1 MAGKA
6 TLQGEVLQ
14 QSLTMLN
21 TVAEECDRAS
31 IRLALDGGTAL
42 GVVREQ
48 RLLPWDTDMDLAID
62 WEDLPR
68 FKRLML
74 RLWCL
79 HGYRIRFR
87 RASKDIGPFRKGDIR
102 VIKVWKRKFLFFK
115 GDVMM
120 DVFVRKQQGG
130 KSHWLLGRR
139 NLVLNAMPEKFH
151 CDLTHIDFNGRQF
164 FVPAD
169 TDEFL
174 TYRYGDWRTPVKEW
188 DAFEHD
194 GAIANKQ
201 RVED

>member
-6 TLQGEVLQ
+6 TLQGDVLQ
-14 QSLTMLN
+14 ESLRMLN
-21 TVAEECDRAS
+21 TVSDECERAG

-62 WEDLPR
+62 WEAVPYLR
-68 FKRLML
+68 RLAF
-74 RLWCL
+74 RLFFR

-87 RASKDIGPFRKGDIR
+87 HATRDIGPYRKGDIR
-102 VIKVWKRKFLFFK
+102 VMKIWKRKFFLLK
-115 GDVMM
+115 GDVLMEL
-120 DVFVRKQQGG
+120 FVRKQQDG
-130 KSHWLLGRR
+130 KAYWLLG
-139 NLVLNAMPEKFH
+139 NDHPVLNAMPDKFH
-151 CDLTHIDFNGRQF
+151 CNLTRIDFNGRQF
-164 FVPAD
+164 YVPAD

-194 GAIANKQ
+194 GAIAD
-201 RVED
+201 RREG